1 MAASDWAN
9 QRPMIS
15 IPELVRPEGA
25 SDGDGTPLFTK
36 ERGPAVQ
43 TRGGFRWSCRQRRTI
58 ERARSS
64 PGPAGHEGLPMEI
77 PAQYLRFYA
86 ASLRRGSFQ
95 PGRTKWQ
102 V

>member
-1 MAASDWAN
+1 MHSSL
-9 QRPMIS
+9 RPGK
-15 IPELVRPEGA
+15 IPA
-25 SDGDGTPLFTK
+25 TPDS
-36 ERGPAVQ
+36 V
-43 TRGGFRWSCRQRRTI
+43 

-77 PAQYLRFYA
+77 PAQYLQFYA
-86 ASLRRGSFQ
+86 ALLRRGSFQ